1 MNVKDFMITHPISGF
16 EIIDNIILSVVSDE
30 VAYAVEADTSS
41 IECGRLVEVVTDFT
55 IEDDILSIGEIHIN
69 INYINLVDEI
79 N

>member
-1 MNVKDFMITHPISGF
+1 MNVKDFMTTHPILGF

-30 VAYAVEADTSS
+30 AAYAVEADTSS
-41 IECGRLVEVVTDFT
+41 IECGRIVEVVTDFT